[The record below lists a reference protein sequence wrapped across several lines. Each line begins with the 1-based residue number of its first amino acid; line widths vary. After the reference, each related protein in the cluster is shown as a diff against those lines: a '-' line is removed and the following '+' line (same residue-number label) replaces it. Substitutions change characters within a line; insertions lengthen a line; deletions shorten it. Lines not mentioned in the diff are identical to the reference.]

1 MCKTKPCNTNT
12 QFDATITCNNSP
24 TLVTPSRNLLEVI
37 TDNHDVINLTNEM
50 IESDVVDLVCF
61 EDVLDDEEEEI
72 PTPEIIDSAVDIAIS
87 ELSSV
92 RAEVERV
99 YRSLRR
105 MRGMAI
111 GSQRSETSPRKSKK
125 RELAGLMDGLASM
138 ECAKRRRW

>member
-1 MCKTKPCNTNT
+1 MCKTKPCNATTPCN
-12 QFDATITCNNSP
+12 ATITCNNSP
-24 TLVTPSRNLLEVI
+24 TLVTPSRNSLGGI
-37 TDNHDVINLTNEM
+37 TPNYQVVNLTSEM
-50 IESDVVDLVCF
+50 NESDVVDLVYF
-61 EDVLDDEEEEI
+61 EDVLDDEEEEVA
-72 PTPEIIDSAVDIAIS
+72 TTEIVDTAVDNAIE
-87 ELSSV
+87 ELASV